1 MRTPEEYTRN
11 LKNHVIT
18 MQMLEDCLFSVN
30 TRASNWR
37 DKEREYREYRHD
49 YYDNVTKARCTK
61 EAYYHQK
68 DIMLAVLNP
77 VCIHVETY
85 THCGRERFYDYEEEY
100 WDYLKA
106 KEFVHRGSYW
116 DNDEKRE
123 VEFGDVEVEYD
134 PTYRYYLFYDLGGK
148 HTFHTPINEDEVGKY
163 ELEIK
168 NIDHIISGG
177 FPVSKLLSTQFVS
190 KVVALIKSKDYQ
202 LIGNAEQQVCAKA
215 V

>member
-49 YYDNVTKARCTK
+49 YYDNVSKARCTK

-68 DIMLAVLNP
+68 DIMLTVLNP

-106 KEFVHRGSYW
+106 KEFVYRGLYW

-123 VEFGDVEVEYD
+123 VEFG
-134 PTYRYYLFYDLGGK
+134 
-148 HTFHTPINEDEVGKY
+148 HY

-190 KVVALIKSKDYQ
+190 KVVALIESKDYQ
-202 LIGNAEQQVCAKA
+202 LVGNVEPPMCAKA